1 MSETPETTQL
11 LTPSEV
17 AVIFRVSPNT
27 VTRWA
32 NAGKLAVIFTPGGT
46 RRYSEAQ
53 VLALRAGVP
62 GPEHHNWRDRDL
74 APGERDLR
82 GLDEQR

>member
-1 MSETPETTQL
+1 MTNGEKVMSETPETTQL

-17 AVIFRVSPNT
+17 AEIFRVSPNT

-53 VLALRAGVP
+53 VLTLRAGV
-62 GPEHHNWRDRDL
+62 DD
-74 APGERDLR
+74 
-82 GLDEQR
+82 QR